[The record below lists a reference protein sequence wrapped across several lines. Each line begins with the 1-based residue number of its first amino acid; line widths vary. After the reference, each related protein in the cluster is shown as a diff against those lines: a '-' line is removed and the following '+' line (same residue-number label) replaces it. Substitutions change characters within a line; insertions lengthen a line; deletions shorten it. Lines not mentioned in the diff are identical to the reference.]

1 MQSVVS
7 LSVSKDAR
15 DDALYVQIS
24 AWVDG
29 EIEGDLPDILA
40 TPHGRQAWDTY
51 HLIGDTLRSGD
62 LALPANAGFQA
73 RLLQALEA
81 EPAIVAPSVPVNARR
96 PLRMT
101 LSGLAVA
108 AAVAMV
114 AWMIQPY
121 LGSNS
126 ERSPALA
133 DAAAADAAAA
143 GQGNTAALD
152 EASLHDYLEA
162 HRQLAGPTAVRQ
174 VSFDVGTSR

>member
-1 MQSVVS
+1 MQSAVS
-7 LSVSKDAR
+7 LSASKDAR

-29 EIEGDLPDILA
+29 EIEGDLPGILA

-62 LALPANAGFQA
+62 LAVPANAGFQA

-81 EPAIVAPSVPVNARR
+81 EPAIVAPAAPANARR
-96 PLRMT
+96 PLRMA

-121 LGSNS
+121 LGGNPAPG
-126 ERSPALA
+126 PALA
-133 DAAAADAAAA
+133 DAAAA
-143 GQGNTAALD
+143 GPGNTAALD

>member
-1 MQSVVS
+1 MQPVATSS
-7 LSVSKDAR
+7 ASQETR

-29 EIEGDLPDILA
+29 EIEGDLPGILA

-62 LALPANAGFQA
+62 LALPASADFQA
-73 RLLQALEA
+73 RLLRALEA
-81 EPAIVAPSVPVNARR
+81 EPAIVAPSAAVNARR
-96 PLRMT
+96 PLRMA

-121 LGSNS
+121 LGSS
-126 ERSPALA
+126 DSGRSPALA
-133 DAAAADAAAA
+133 DAASA

-152 EASLHDYLEA
+152 DASLHDYLEA

-174 VSFDVGTSR
+174 VSYDIGTGR